1 MDRLVKVATPAT
13 AATVVVPERVPPG
26 PLLMAT
32 VTLEVSVVTVLPDAS
47 CTVTTGWVAK
57 RAVLA
62 APTGWVVTA
71 SLAAAP
77 AEMAKLEETAWV
89 NTPSVAARVKVA
101 MPATAAT
108 VVVPE
113 RVPPGPLL
121 MARVTLEVAPVRLPP
136 ASRTRTV
143 GDG

>member
-1 MDRLVKVATPAT
+1 MDRLVKVAMPAT

-32 VTLEVSVVTVLPDAS
+32 VTVEVSVVTVLPDAS

-62 APTGWVVTA
+62 APTGWVVTD

-77 AEMAKLEETAWV
+77 GEMAKLEETAWV
-89 NTPSVAARVKVA
+89 NTPSVAARV
-101 MPATAAT
+101 
-108 VVVPE
+108 
-113 RVPPGPLL
+113 
-121 MARVTLEVAPVRLPP
+121 
-136 ASRTRTV
+136 
-143 GDG
+143 